1 MMELAPRKQTNFVKM
16 ILTPFLFDC
25 QSKTGS
31 LMCGKIIKMKTKQFC
46 KAIHCGIGPLIIFN

>member
-1 MMELAPRKQTNFVKM
+1 MVLTPGKQTIFVKM

-31 LMCGKIIKMKTKQFC
+31 LMWGKIIKMKTKQFC
-46 KAIHCGIGPLIIFN
+46 KAIHCGISRTINYI